1 MCSKSR
7 SRVPTRARRPEDYG
21 SQSAERGAVLGEASL
36 GPLSSPE
43 SPSLD
48 RTLVLC
54 MARVVQTVPEV
65 VLGKSCHLCCR
76 LGCCLRDES
85 RRLIPGEL
93 PEPSSLSTVAVLWT
107 VL

>member
-7 SRVPTRARRPEDYG
+7 SRVPTRTRRPEDYG

-36 GPLSSPE
+36 GPLSSRE

-48 RTLVLC
+48 RTLA

-76 LGCCLRDES
+76 LGCCLPDY
-85 RRLIPGEL
+85 PGG
-93 PEPSSLSTVAVLWT
+93 AA
-107 VL
+107 